1 MENNSFTLKNGAVF
15 RLDKES
21 IDCPAQ
27 VVIIYNNDL
36 EALNGFEDMK
46 KSFKRLHLLK

>member
-1 MENNSFTLKNGAVF
+1 MENNSFILKNGAIF
-15 RLDKES
+15 KLDKES

-46 KSFKRLHLLK
+46 KNFKRLGALK